1 MSGIVCA
8 AGSVIYRGGGDKRL
22 SIETEN
28 NAVARRAFRLLRE
41 VFDVQPQLVTLKRS
55 RLGGRS
61 AYRIEISGSEASF
74 VLEGCGI
81 EMGQRRGVPR
91 EITVRKCCRM
101 SFLRGVFLACGSVTD
116 PEKEYHL
123 EFVLEDEAFAA
134 ALQRLIARF
143 SLSAHLT
150 KRRAMALVYLKGQSE
165 ITDMLSIFGA
175 QSARFAM
182 EDAYIRKELRNNAN
196 RAVNCDSANVQR
208 AVTAASR
215 QTEAIER
222 VLAAKGRES
231 LPPALRETAALRLA
245 HPEMSLEELG
255 RLCDPP
261 VGKSGIN
268 HWLRK
273 LDTGQIQKKRQQKDS
288 RKEKDTLAGRGKHA
302 CRNRLYDCLKQHI
315 IQCNPSEK
323 RKSQTLHPKRSRS
336 DLNYFGISFAENPD
350 QLRGQSKANDSGDQ
364 GKDRRYS
371 DTEPECFSDTI
382 IPSGAV
388 IESADWLESL
398 TESNDGGV
406 DEHHK
411 TADDRHGSDCCV
423 SVRMSHYIHDDGCN
437 AGDPLTAK

>member
-1 MSGIVCA
+1 MSYSSQTKEELCRFEPDSVCCLLAELSGIVCA

-208 AVTAASR
+208 AVTAASPWPKVFR
-215 QTEAIER
+215 RPRISMMGSLIESLLSNFRGAQKNAPDAFLSSIKGGAGSAVPPCFVRTSRYEPFRVQTHSRAITGAPVAAYARFPCGRCATPRPCSPRPSVPVFTLRALFAVPPR
-222 VLAAKGRES
+222 VLFSSSS
-231 LPPALRETAALRLA
+231 LRA
-245 HPEMSLEELG
+245 
-255 RLCDPP
+255 
-261 VGKSGIN
+261 V
-268 HWLRK
+268 
-273 LDTGQIQKKRQQKDS
+273 
-288 RKEKDTLAGRGKHA
+288 
-302 CRNRLYDCLKQHI
+302 
-315 IQCNPSEK
+315 
-323 RKSQTLHPKRSRS
+323 
-336 DLNYFGISFAENPD
+336 
-350 QLRGQSKANDSGDQ
+350 QLLS
-364 GKDRRYS
+364 
-371 DTEPECFSDTI
+371 
-382 IPSGAV
+382 AV
-388 IESADWLESL
+388 
-398 TESNDGGV
+398 
-406 DEHHK
+406 
-411 TADDRHGSDCCV
+411 
-423 SVRMSHYIHDDGCN
+423 
-437 AGDPLTAK
+437 

>member
-1 MSGIVCA
+1 MSYSSQTKEELCRFEPDSVCCLLAELSGIVCA
-8 AGSVIYRGGGDKRL
+8 AGSVIYRGGGEKRL

-28 NAVARRAFRLLRE
+28 NAVARRAFRLLRD

-55 RLGGRS
+55 RLGG
-61 AYRIEISGSEASF
+61 SEASI
-74 VLEGCGI
+74 VMEGCGI
-81 EMGQRRGVPR
+81 AMGQRRGVPR

-143 SLSAHLT
+143 SLSAHLA
-150 KRRAMALVYLKGQSE
+150 KRRAMTLVYLKGQSE

-215 QTEAIER
+215 QAEAIER
-222 VLAAKGRES
+222 VLAANGQES

-261 VGKSGIN
+261 VGKSGVN
-268 HWLRK
+268 HRLRK
-273 LDTGQIQKKRQQKDS
+273 LEAMAGEL
-288 RKEKDTLAGRGKHA
+288 EK
-302 CRNRLYDCLKQHI
+302 
-315 IQCNPSEK
+315 S
-323 RKSQTLHPKRSRS
+323 
-336 DLNYFGISFAENPD
+336 AETAAK
-350 QLRGQSKANDSGDQ
+350 GE
-364 GKDRRYS
+364 
-371 DTEPECFSDTI
+371 T
-382 IPSGAV
+382 
-388 IESADWLESL
+388 
-398 TESNDGGV
+398 DG
-406 DEHHK
+406 
-411 TADDRHGSDCCV
+411 ADD
-423 SVRMSHYIHDDGCN
+423 
-437 AGDPLTAK
+437 

>member
-1 MSGIVCA
+1 MSYSSQTKEELCRFEPDSVCCLLAELSGIVCA
-8 AGSVIYRGGGDKRL
+8 AGSVIYRGGGEKRL

-41 VFDVQPQLVTLKRS
+41 VFDVQPQLMTLKRS

-61 AYRIEISGSEASF
+61 AYRIEIR
-74 VLEGCGI
+74 CGI
-81 EMGQRRGVPR
+81 ETCQRRGVPR

-150 KRRAMALVYLKGQSE
+150 KRRAMTLVYLKGQNE

-215 QTEAIER
+215 QAQAIER
-222 VLAAKGRES
+222 VLAAHGRES
-231 LPPALRETAALRLA
+231 LPPLLGEMAELRLA

-261 VGKSGIN
+261 VGKSGVN
-268 HWLRK
+268 HRLRR
-273 LDTGQIQKKRQQKDS
+273 LEAMA
-288 RKEKDTLAGRGKHA
+288 KE
-302 CRNRLYDCLKQHI
+302 
-315 IQCNPSEK
+315 
-323 RKSQTLHPKRSRS
+323 
-336 DLNYFGISFAENPD
+336 
-350 QLRGQSKANDSGDQ
+350 
-364 GKDRRYS
+364 
-371 DTEPECFSDTI
+371 
-382 IPSGAV
+382 
-388 IESADWLESL
+388 LE
-398 TESNDGGV
+398 EG
-406 DEHHK
+406 
-411 TADDRHGSDCCV
+411 
-423 SVRMSHYIHDDGCN
+423 
-437 AGDPLTAK
+437 

>member
-1 MSGIVCA
+1 MSYSSQTKEELCRFEPDSVCCLLAELSGIVCA

-101 SFLRGVFLACGSVTD
+101 SFLRGVFLACGSVT
-116 PEKEYHL
+116 E
-123 EFVLEDEAFAA
+123 
-134 ALQRLIARF
+134 
-143 SLSAHLT
+143 
-150 KRRAMALVYLKGQSE
+150 RRAMALVYLKGQSE

-268 HWLRK
+268 HRLRK
-273 LDTGQIQKKRQQKDS
+273 LEIMAQELDGQ
-288 RKEKDTLAGRGKHA
+288 ET
-302 CRNRLYDCLKQHI
+302 
-315 IQCNPSEK
+315 
-323 RKSQTLHPKRSRS
+323 
-336 DLNYFGISFAENPD
+336 AENA
-350 QLRGQSKANDSGDQ
+350 GEGKA
-364 GKDRRYS
+364 
-371 DTEPECFSDTI
+371 
-382 IPSGAV
+382 
-388 IESADWLESL
+388 
-398 TESNDGGV
+398 DG
-406 DEHHK
+406 
-411 TADDRHGSDCCV
+411 ADD
-423 SVRMSHYIHDDGCN
+423 
-437 AGDPLTAK
+437 

>member
-1 MSGIVCA
+1 M
-8 AGSVIYRGGGDKRL
+8 
-22 SIETEN
+22 
-28 NAVARRAFRLLRE
+28 
-41 VFDVQPQLVTLKRS
+41 QPQLVTLKRS

-150 KRRAMALVYLKGQSE
+150 RRRAMALVYLKGQSE

-268 HWLRK
+268 HRLRK
-273 LDTGQIQKKRQQKDS
+273 LEIMAQELDGQETAED
-288 RKEKDTLAGRGKHA
+288 AGEGK
-302 CRNRLYDCLKQHI
+302 
-315 IQCNPSEK
+315 
-323 RKSQTLHPKRSRS
+323 
-336 DLNYFGISFAENPD
+336 
-350 QLRGQSKANDSGDQ
+350 
-364 GKDRRYS
+364 
-371 DTEPECFSDTI
+371 
-382 IPSGAV
+382 
-388 IESADWLESL
+388 AD
-398 TESNDGGV
+398 G
-406 DEHHK
+406 
-411 TADDRHGSDCCV
+411 ADD
-423 SVRMSHYIHDDGCN
+423 
-437 AGDPLTAK
+437 